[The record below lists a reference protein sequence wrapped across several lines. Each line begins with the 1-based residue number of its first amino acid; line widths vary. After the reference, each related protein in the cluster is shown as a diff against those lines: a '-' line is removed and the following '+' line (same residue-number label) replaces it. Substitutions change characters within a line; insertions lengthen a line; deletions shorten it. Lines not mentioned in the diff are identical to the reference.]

1 MSSTHAPPH
10 SSSSLHLSLTPP
22 RRTRATPGFPSATR
36 RQPPRAPP
44 VDDDLPSSPPP
55 LTHSPDNR
63 PSVAKPTGKPRG
75 KAAAKPESFLSTAQL
90 QLLLPRRRRRAAK
103 DAYEIGSSDDPDAE
117 SDEDEL
123 SYLATAPSRS
133 NRQTPGQRKRVTK
146 LQSAI
151 KGKGK
156 AVAAAQAA
164 AAKQTYGSRRATAP
178 SLSDK
183 ENGDNSAEVSEAE
196 VDPDD
201 SLAPVQD
208 VVEDSSEL
216 EERLGKELKIAKRKF
231 EDVDQWEMEFEDMT
245 ANTSS
250 PRDAR

>member
-1 MSSTHAPPH
+1 M
-10 SSSSLHLSLTPP
+10 
-22 RRTRATPGFPSATR
+22 
-36 RQPPRAPP
+36 
-44 VDDDLPSSPPP
+44 DDDLPSSPPS

-63 PSVAKPTGKPRG
+63 PSLKNPARKLKG
-75 KAAAKPESFLSTAQL
+75 KAAAKPEPASFSTAQL
-90 QLLLPRRRRRAAK
+90 QLLLPRRRRRAAR
-103 DAYEIGSSDDPDAE
+103 DAYEIGSSDESDAE

-123 SYLATAPSRS
+123 SHLAVASSRS
-133 NRQTPGQRKRVTK
+133 NRRTPAQPKRVTK

-164 AAKQTYGSRRATAP
+164 AAKQTYGSRRASAP

-183 ENGDNSAEVSEAE
+183 ENGDNSAEVSEGE

-208 VVEDSSEL
+208 SIEDSSVL

-231 EDVDQWEMEFEDMT
+231 EDVDQWVMEFEDMT
-245 ANTSS
+245 ANSSS
-250 PRDAR
+250 PKDAR

>member
-1 MSSTHAPPH
+1 M
-10 SSSSLHLSLTPP
+10 
-22 RRTRATPGFPSATR
+22 
-36 RQPPRAPP
+36 
-44 VDDDLPSSPPP
+44 DDDLLSSPPS

-63 PSVAKPTGKPRG
+63 PSVKKPAGKLKG
-75 KAAAKPESFLSTAQL
+75 KAAAKPEPASFSTAQL
-90 QLLLPRRRRRAAK
+90 QLLLPRRRRRAAR
-103 DAYEIGSSDDPDAE
+103 DAYDIGSSDESDAE

-123 SYLATAPSRS
+123 SHLAVASSRS
-133 NRQTPGQRKRVTK
+133 NRRTPAQPKRVTK

-164 AAKQTYGSRRATAP
+164 AVKQTYGSRRAAAP

-183 ENGDNSAEVSEAE
+183 ENGDNNAEVSEGE

-208 VVEDSSEL
+208 SIEDSSVL

-245 ANTSS
+245 ANSSS
-250 PRDAR
+250 PKDAR

>member
-1 MSSTHAPPH
+1 M
-10 SSSSLHLSLTPP
+10 
-22 RRTRATPGFPSATR
+22 
-36 RQPPRAPP
+36 
-44 VDDDLPSSPPP
+44 
-55 LTHSPDNR
+55 
-63 PSVAKPTGKPRG
+63 
-75 KAAAKPESFLSTAQL
+75 
-90 QLLLPRRRRRAAK
+90 LLPRRRRRAAR

-117 SDEDEL
+117 SDDDEL
-123 SYLATAPSRS
+123 SHLAAAPSRS

-164 AAKQTYGSRRATAP
+164 AAEQTYGSRRAAVP

-208 VVEDSSEL
+208 SVEDSSVL

-245 ANTSS
+245 ANSSS
-250 PRDAR
+250 PKDAR